1 MNALQAKGLALG
13 TLVLLLGGLSGFA
26 QVAVTVEVANAADP
40 SGGGPV
46 YEFAALVFLR
56 DTTAISVRS
65 FYPFLVL
72 APGER
77 RELGPFELPEMPNAL
92 ILLGRTGE
100 ESLAVTVA
108 PLVPGA
114 VHEEGALRVTVRF
127 GPETR
132 EGQVSL
138 RGYLFALRQFWCT
151 RSEGPLYL
159 LQTGEFG
166 MGLEGFYI
174 LVGAPRW
181 PWVEDPLLQPLVGKS
196 VEVRGK
202 LVPAGEEVRTAE
214 DRWATYPLP
223 TLLVEEIRVL
233 TEYERCA
240 R

>member
-92 ILLGRTGE
+92 ILLGRTGRRA
-100 ESLAVTVA
+100 S
-108 PLVPGA
+108 
-114 VHEEGALRVTVRF
+114 R
-127 GPETR
+127 
-132 EGQVSL
+132 
-138 RGYLFALRQFWCT
+138 
-151 RSEGPLYL
+151 
-159 LQTGEFG
+159 
-166 MGLEGFYI
+166 
-174 LVGAPRW
+174 
-181 PWVEDPLLQPLVGKS
+181 
-196 VEVRGK
+196 
-202 LVPAGEEVRTAE
+202 
-214 DRWATYPLP
+214 
-223 TLLVEEIRVL
+223 
-233 TEYERCA
+233 
-240 R
+240 